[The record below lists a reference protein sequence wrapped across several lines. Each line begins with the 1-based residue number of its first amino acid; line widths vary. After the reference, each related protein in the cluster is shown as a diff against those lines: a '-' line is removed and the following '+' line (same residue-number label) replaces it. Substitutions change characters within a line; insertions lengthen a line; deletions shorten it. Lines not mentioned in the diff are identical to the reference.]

1 MNEDKAEKAI
11 LEIAALVGKLD
22 QIENEIRQIKIDL
35 ADIGNLVI
43 RLRTEDKIKEVKKKN
58 E

>member
-1 MNEDKAEKAI
+1 MNEGKAEKAI

-22 QIENEIRQIKIDL
+22 CVENEIRQIKIDL

-43 RLRTEDKIKEVKKKN
+43 RLRMEDKIKEAK
-58 E
+58 